1 MRRLAL
7 PGAVDLVTGAA
18 DGTEHE
24 AGASRPRL
32 PVLLA
37 GVALVGVL
45 ALALSGVTR
54 LEVER
59 IWLPFA
65 RWTVTLCA
73 GLPSSR
79 QRRWL
84 ALNAST
90 AWCSTRSCSARGE
103 QAPAAERK
111 ARRQPLRKA
120 PRSGS

>member
-1 MRRLAL
+1 MIW
-7 PGAVDLVTGAA
+7 VTGAA

-65 RWTVTLCA
+65 RWTVALCA

-84 ALNAST
+84 A
-90 AWCSTRSCSARGE
+90 
-103 QAPAAERK
+103 
-111 ARRQPLRKA
+111 
-120 PRSGS
+120 